1 VPPTIAEKT
10 LDLYAEPGRKVLP
23 QRGEIELAGIAQ
35 VIAFMAE
42 AGQLKAPLPAPE
54 RFVDL
59 RYFNSGQRP

>member
-1 VPPTIAEKT
+1 MEVKQSAFPQASRN
-10 LDLYAEPGRKVLP
+10 ALP

-42 AGQLKAPLPAPE
+42 AGQLKPPLPAPE

-59 RYFNSGQRP
+59 RYLRRAY